1 MDDRPFL
8 WYTGRRGGGGG
19 EVRGDGVTDNRVQFY
34 YFSVFESKKR
44 LRSLK
49 NPSVQCDFRSEILQK
64 HKTLITID

>member
-1 MDDRPFL
+1 MIDRS
-8 WYTGRRGGGGG
+8 YGIQEGGGGGGG